1 MATYLDIETGVTQDF
16 DFDPSGG
23 NPYSKFQ
30 LMENGKFA
38 NAQNVATAQA
48 RIGGSETLPI
58 PPANNGTALGG
69 AGSFPINSGGD
80 QTAATSGMDI
90 GAILAALAGISGQNQ
105 GQNGAPPQM
114 VSQPLQGRSTFF
126 TPPGQDNINI
136 VIPPGSLGGG
146 DRIFSMAGGGPYRG
160 RIQAHLTAL
169 GYAPQEIQT
178 ILADFDASPQG
189 QIEVGPQAQP
199 TPMATGASQGLN
211 DMLMGL
217 LTGTQGAGAGNESMW
232 SAFGSLFD
240 TPALQAGAPAS
251 QAGAAPGGGFE
262 DLFKGTFEASGLGG
276 TGTGT
281 DGGSQSFV
289 DFLGGLDTGVGA
301 GFGGL
306 DLSEAGIEKMA
317 NTWVESQNIYGSG
330 AVDVAK
336 LFGQFMVNET
346 DAQAQVDIKAL
357 TEGGGDLE
365 QILEQMGLPG
375 NYDALYDKDD
385 PNYKEL
391 TAEERA
397 ELGSF
402 LGETQYSILNALLT
416 QASNERQ
423 FNEMKRQFNENL
435 TIAKQDQ
442 RVSIFESM
450 SNLTM
455 ERLKLNETSKT
466 NLMSAQL
473 AAMDTALKSK
483 ELSQAEAADIRQNML
498 DSVALEL
505 EAGRIN
511 QEQEQFLMR
520 HFLDTEGLALQ
531 VRQLE
536 EQGRSADADRELER
550 YGMNLADNLGY
561 AELAFGREQLGME
574 RELGFASLGQEREL
588 GFASL
593 AQRQQEA
600 NLQAQISLLT
610 AAMQN
615 PSAFAALRSMG
626 GLAGG
631 GAPAAAGTPTQMFP
645 DLGNL
650 GFQIPQ
656 TAGGGATTPAPAFF
670 TGGMPT
676 IGALGQ
682 LDPSSLAFLQNV
694 LGFGGTT
701 PEGLGQQ
708 AAAVTPAAG
717 GFAGLGRTLF
727 G

>member
-1 MATYLDIETGVTQDF
+1 MLAKLGLPDYD
-16 DFDPSGG
+16 
-23 NPYSKFQ
+23 Q
-30 LMENGKFA
+30 LKKDLKDSPDA
-38 NAQNVATAQA
+38 LAVATE
-48 RIGGSETLPI
+48 I
-58 PPANNGTALGG
+58 LG
-69 AGSFPINSGGD
+69 
-80 QTAATSGMDI
+80 QTK
-90 GAILAALAGISGQNQ
+90 
-105 GQNGAPPQM
+105 
-114 VSQPLQGRSTFF
+114 
-126 TPPGQDNINI
+126 
-136 VIPPGSLGGG
+136 LGV
-146 DRIFSMAGGGPYRG
+146 
-160 RIQAHLTAL
+160 L
-169 GYAPQEIQT
+169 E
-178 ILADFDASPQG
+178 
-189 QIEVGPQAQP
+189 
-199 TPMATGASQGLN
+199 GL
-211 DMLMGL
+211 
-217 LTGTQGAGAGNESMW
+217 
-232 SAFGSLFD
+232 
-240 TPALQAGAPAS
+240 
-251 QAGAAPGGGFE
+251 
-262 DLFKGTFEASGLGG
+262 
-276 TGTGT
+276 
-281 DGGSQSFV
+281 V
-289 DFLGGLDTGVGA
+289 
-301 GFGGL
+301 
-306 DLSEAGIEKMA
+306 SEAQTK
-317 NTWVESQNIYGSG
+317 
-330 AVDVAK
+330 
-336 LFGQFMVNET
+336 
-346 DAQAQVDIKAL
+346 
-357 TEGGGDLE
+357 
-365 QILEQMGLPG
+365 
-375 NYDALYDKDD
+375 
-385 PNYKEL
+385 
-391 TAEERA
+391 
-397 ELGSF
+397 
-402 LGETQYSILNALLT
+402 
-416 QASNERQ
+416 RQ
-423 FNEMKRQFNENL
+423 FTEAVRQFNENL

-466 NLMSAQL
+466 NLMGAQL

-536 EQGRSADADRELER
+536 EQGRIADADRELER
-550 YGMNLADNLGY
+550 QGMVLADNLGY
-561 AELAFGREQLGME
+561 AELAFGRQQLE
-574 RELGFASLGQEREL
+574 VDRELGFASLGQ
-588 GFASL
+588 
-593 AQRQQEA
+593 RQQEA
-600 NLQAQISLLT
+600 NLNAQISLLT

-626 GLAGG
+626 GLTGG

>member
-1 MATYLDIETGVTQDF
+1 MAI
-16 DFDPSGG
+16 
-23 NPYSKFQ
+23 
-30 LMENGKFA
+30 
-38 NAQNVATAQA
+38 
-48 RIGGSETLPI
+48 
-58 PPANNGTALGG
+58 ALE
-69 AGSFPINSGGD
+69 
-80 QTAATSGMDI
+80 
-90 GAILAALAGISGQNQ
+90 
-105 GQNGAPPQM
+105 
-114 VSQPLQGRSTFF
+114 
-126 TPPGQDNINI
+126 
-136 VIPPGSLGGG
+136 SLG
-146 DRIFSMAGGGPYRG
+146 
-160 RIQAHLTAL
+160 QTKL
-169 GYAPQEIQT
+169 GVLEG
-178 ILADFDASPQG
+178 L
-189 QIEVGPQAQP
+189 VGEAQ
-199 TPMATGASQGLN
+199 S
-211 DMLMGL
+211 
-217 LTGTQGAGAGNESMW
+217 
-232 SAFGSLFD
+232 
-240 TPALQAGAPAS
+240 
-251 QAGAAPGGGFE
+251 
-262 DLFKGTFEASGLGG
+262 
-276 TGTGT
+276 
-281 DGGSQSFV
+281 
-289 DFLGGLDTGVGA
+289 
-301 GFGGL
+301 
-306 DLSEAGIEKMA
+306 
-317 NTWVESQNIYGSG
+317 
-330 AVDVAK
+330 
-336 LFGQFMVNET
+336 
-346 DAQAQVDIKAL
+346 
-357 TEGGGDLE
+357 
-365 QILEQMGLPG
+365 
-375 NYDALYDKDD
+375 
-385 PNYKEL
+385 
-391 TAEERA
+391 
-397 ELGSF
+397 
-402 LGETQYSILNALLT
+402 
-416 QASNERQ
+416 
-423 FNEMKRQFNENL
+423 KRQFTEAVRQFDENL
-435 TIAKQDQ
+435 AIAKQDQ
-442 RVSIFESM
+442 RIGIFESM
-450 SNLTM
+450 SDLTM

-550 YGMNLADNLGY
+550 QGMVLADNLGY

-717 GFAGLGRTLF
+717 GFAVLGRTLF